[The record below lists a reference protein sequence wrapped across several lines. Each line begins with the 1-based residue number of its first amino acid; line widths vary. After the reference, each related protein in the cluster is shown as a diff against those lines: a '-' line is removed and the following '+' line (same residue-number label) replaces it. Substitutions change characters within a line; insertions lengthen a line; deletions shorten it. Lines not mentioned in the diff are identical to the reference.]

1 MFSFLAVHSGFFRR
15 AILLFLAAFL
25 AGGCTGGGTDANT
38 EPGYLIRV
46 GDVDITVGEFNRAFE
61 MAMTAYPYDIVK
73 QRQALREAREQ
84 VLQELV
90 ERAVL
95 AARAKDLGIDVTS
108 AELADAISR
117 IKEGYP
123 EGAFEQ
129 ALLES
134 AVSYEA
140 WKAALRRRLLM
151 EKVVA
156 RELESRIA
164 VTDDEIREYYRSHYA
179 QKGDVPA
186 AEALHPDIRKA
197 VVRQLRA
204 EKIEAA
210 YGDWL
215 ENLKET
221 YAIDINSVQWG
232 RIAEESVR
240 IGGAHADTEND
251 NGKRPN
257 G

>member
-1 MFSFLAVHSGFFRR
+1 
-15 AILLFLAAFL
+15 
-25 AGGCTGGGTDANT
+25 
-38 EPGYLIRV
+38 
-46 GDVDITVGEFNRAFE
+46 
-61 MAMTAYPYDIVK
+61 MAMTAYPYDIVRK
-73 QRQALREAREQ
+73 PQALREAREQ

-95 AARAKDLGIDVTS
+95 AARAEELGIEVTP

-134 AVSYEA
+134 AVSYES

-164 VTDDEIREYYRSHYA
+164 VTGDEIREYYQAHYA
-179 QKGDVPA
+179 RKGDAPA

-197 VVRQLRA
+197 VVRQLQA

-221 YAIDINSVQWG
+221 YAIDINSVQWR
-232 RIAEESVR
+232 RIADESSR
-240 IGGAHADTEND
+240 RDGTRADTENA